1 MNTPS
6 FLWQNMQ
13 QNFKYKTQD
22 FVMEFGD
29 WYMIYEEQEV
39 PSWPWDVS
47 AICSSAVDSVRAET
61 LGT

>member
-1 MNTPS
+1 
-6 FLWQNMQ
+6 
-13 QNFKYKTQD
+13 
-22 FVMEFGD
+22 MEFGG

-47 AICSSAVDSVRAET
+47 AICSSAIGSVRAET